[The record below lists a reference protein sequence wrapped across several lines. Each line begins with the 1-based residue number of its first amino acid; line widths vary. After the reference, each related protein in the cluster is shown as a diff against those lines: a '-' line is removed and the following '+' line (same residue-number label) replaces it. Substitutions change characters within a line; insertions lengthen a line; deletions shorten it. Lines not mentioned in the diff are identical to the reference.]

1 MATLDDI
8 KPSITEL
15 PYHEVF
21 EIIKATRFS
30 RRIPKENNKKAVKKI
45 QTKRAKVTREVDT
58 REAIKSM
65 SKERRAKLIAEL
77 KEMK

>member
-65 SKERRAKLIAEL
+65 SKERRAKLIVEL
-77 KEMK
+77 KEMT